1 VVGPINSEP
10 VETAVDGVVEG
21 AKSMI
26 NEFFPSIMRGFA
38 GTESEEVA
46 PEVAGAGWKHDISS
60 RKEREEGLR

>member
-1 VVGPINSEP
+1 M
-10 VETAVDGVVEG
+10 VEG